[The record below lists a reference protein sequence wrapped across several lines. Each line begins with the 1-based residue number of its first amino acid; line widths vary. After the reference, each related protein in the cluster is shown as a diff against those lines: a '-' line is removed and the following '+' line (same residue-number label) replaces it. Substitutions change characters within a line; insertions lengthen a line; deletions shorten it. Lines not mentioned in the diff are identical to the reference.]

1 MVRTRRSGN
10 SEDYD
15 PFIAVSNNT
24 GQTFNTTRLSIAD
37 PNGPTNAD
45 HITNPVVS
53 GSSVYVTW
61 IERFECY
68 K

>member
-1 MVRTRRSGN
+1 MM
-10 SEDYD
+10 

-24 GQTFNTTRLSIAD
+24 GQTFNTTRLSIPD
-37 PNGPTNAD
+37 PNGLTNAD

-53 GSSVYVTW
+53 G
-61 IERFECY
+61 